1 MRNAIVAARI
11 GCKVLREL
19 GPAPGRRHLH
29 FSDLVDA
36 APSAREAAAHFAPAV
51 AVAVLASSV

>member
-1 MRNAIVAARI
+1 MRNAIARPASVARSCANSA
-11 GCKVLREL
+11 
-19 GPAPGRRHLH
+19 APGRRHLH